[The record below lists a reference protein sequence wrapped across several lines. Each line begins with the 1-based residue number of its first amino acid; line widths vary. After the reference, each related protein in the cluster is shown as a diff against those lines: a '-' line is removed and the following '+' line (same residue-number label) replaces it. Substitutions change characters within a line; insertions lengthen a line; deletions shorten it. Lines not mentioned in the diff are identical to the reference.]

1 MNNLIRIGFL
11 NETTKE
17 LHAIKKSIQ
26 EVINY
31 QVTFEAGNKQE
42 LIRKMKLNSIDL
54 LLINLHISVLNKVQS
69 ILEIKSIFPN
79 MKIILMVL
87 YDQPKLFW
95 KYIESGIN
103 GIVLKHFN
111 ANQILQTVEGVIQ
124 QGYYYSESIL
134 RSISLFQSKSAQKET
149 VDITGT
155 ELEIING
162 LCNEMTSMEMGQKLF
177 LSNRTIDR
185 HRNEIKKKIGAKS
198 TIGIVKYAI
207 ASGLFIV

>member
-11 NETTKE
+11 DETTKE
-17 LHAIKKSIQ
+17 LRAIKKSIQ

-31 QVTFEAGNKQE
+31 QVTFEAGNRQE
-42 LIRKMKLNSIDL
+42 LMLKMKLNSIDL
-54 LLINLHISVLNKVQS
+54 LLINLHITGLNKVQS
-69 ILEIKSIFPN
+69 IQEIKSIFPN

-87 YDQPKLFW
+87 YDQPKLLW
-95 KYIESGIN
+95 KYMESGIN

-111 ANQILQTVEGVIQ
+111 SNQVIQTIEGVVQ

-134 RSISLFQSKSAQKET
+134 RSISLFQSKNAQKKT
-149 VDITGT
+149 IDFTGT
-155 ELEIING
+155 ELKVING
-162 LCNEMTSMEMGQKLF
+162 LCNEMTSLEMGQQLF
-177 LSNRTIDR
+177 LSNRTIDW

-207 ASGLFIV
+207 ASGLFIL